1 MIEFYYNK
9 IIRIIISLIW
19 YRKRIIQIIYI
30 NNLTKGMLNT
40 DKTIM
45 MKLKNKKTINKKR
58 KLMN

>member
-1 MIEFYYNK
+1 M
-9 IIRIIISLIW
+9 
-19 YRKRIIQIIYI
+19 IYI